1 MPLPAALRLS
11 PARRAILRA
20 VVACAAIGWVPG
32 QARGPLD
39 GDRMIAGLRTFY
51 HPRDNLQAIDVA
63 LLGRAR
69 ESIDIA
75 AFILTNRAVIEAL
88 ASAAVRGVRVRVY
101 LDPDQ
106 ASLRSGRSFEALT
119 TLARTPGVEIRVK
132 TGETL
137 MHLKAYQIDRRVLRT
152 GSANFSH
159 TGLTR
164 QDNDILVIESQEAVA
179 RFLREFEDYW
189 RRPDNLVYR
198 GGAPIAAIPGRA
210 PPAAQ
215 GAPAND

>member
-1 MPLPAALRLS
+1 M
-11 PARRAILRA
+11 
-20 VVACAAIGWVPG
+20 
-32 QARGPLD
+32 
-39 GDRMIAGLRTFY
+39 FF

-69 ESIDIA
+69 ESIDLA

-106 ASLRSGRSFEALT
+106 PSLRSGRSFEALT
-119 TLARTPGVEIRVK
+119 ALARTPGVEIRVK

-137 MHLKAYQIDRRVLRT
+137 MHLKAYQIDRRVLRS
-152 GSANFSH
+152 GSANFSY

-164 QDNDILVIESQEAVA
+164 QDNDILLIESQEAVA
-179 RFLREFEDYW
+179 RFLREFDDYW
-189 RRPDNLVYR
+189 RRPDNLLYR

-210 PPAAQ
+210 APAAQ